1 MKRNILWLFIGF
13 LLIGTNLFAAD
24 GDLIVNGKLGVG
36 TTAPAAKL
44 ELSGNDVGMTVI
56 NTKTTAASY
65 ADLFKGV
72 LNYGLQNKKK
82 IVLGLRN
89 WNGVG
94 AAELRI
100 FTRLDDEAMGV
111 TIAQFTEGI
120 TAFTGNVGIGT
131 TTPQGKLDVNGS
143 IYQRGSVLHADYVF
157 GTDYKLASIEE
168 NAKDMWK
175 NKHLKA
181 IPQATVDENGQ
192 EVIELG
198 AHLKGVVEELEKA
211 HIYIEQLQKN
221 IKVLEERI
229 GKLEK

>member
-1 MKRNILWLFIGF
+1 LWLFIGF

-36 TTAPAAKL
+36 TTAPTAKL

-56 NTKTTAASY
+56 NTKNTTSSSY
-65 ADLFKGV
+65 SDMLKGV
-72 LNYGLQNKKK
+72 LTDAPADQKK

-89 WNGVG
+89 WDGVDG
-94 AAELRI
+94 VPVELRI
-100 FTRLDDEAMGV
+100 FTRNDSETFRS
-111 TIAQFTEGI
+111 TIAQFMDGKSV
-120 TAFTGNVGIGT
+120 FTGNVGIGT